1 LIGVGVVGS
10 YDALKPL
17 IAKYQGDAVQV
28 YFPYPRALVVNPK
41 GNTFMRML
49 VIVFNREGLA
59 RAAAPSVEK
68 AGAPK

>member
-10 YDALKPL
+10 YDALTPL
-17 IAKYQGDAVQV
+17 IAKYRSDAVQI
-28 YFPYPRALVVNPK
+28 YFPYPRVLAGNPK

-59 RAAAPSVEK
+59 RVAASVEK